1 MQISCQSLLIHAE
14 IFVVSKYEAD
24 LFRSMFQVLIYGVK
38 RFQMKFTALEDLNLI
53 PEYYDSEFLMGIVN
67 SSR

>member
-1 MQISCQSLLIHAE
+1 MVNIAFSFSWENFLQLKIE
-14 IFVVSKYEAD
+14 
-24 LFRSMFQVLIYGVK
+24 QVMLHYVTFGVLMYGVK

>member
-1 MQISCQSLLIHAE
+1 MVNTAFSFSWENFLQLKIEQVMLHYVT
-14 IFVVSKYEAD
+14 FG
-24 LFRSMFQVLIYGVK
+24 VLIYGVK

>member
-1 MQISCQSLLIHAE
+1 MVNIAFSFSWENFLQLKIEQVMLHYVT
-14 IFVVSKYEAD
+14 FG
-24 LFRSMFQVLIYGVK
+24 VLIYGVK

>member
-1 MQISCQSLLIHAE
+1 MVNIAFSFSLENFLQLKIEQVMLHYVT
-14 IFVVSKYEAD
+14 FG
-24 LFRSMFQVLIYGVK
+24 VLIYGVK